1 MARRAVQRRR
11 HFIEWYSAHAG
22 PWLRR
27 RVAAWSSRIGGQP
40 KTLEVRD
47 CAFRWGSCGR
57 AGGLNFH
64 WATILLP
71 ASVVEY
77 IIVHEMIHLREHHHT
92 PEFWLRVER
101 ALPDYER
108 RKEWIAQHG
117 MEFATF

>member
-27 RVAAWSSRIGGQP
+27 RVAAWSLRIGLQP

-47 CAFRWGSCGR
+47 LGFRWGSCGR

-71 ASVVEY
+71 ARVVEY

-92 PEFWLRVER
+92 PKFWLRGER
-101 ALPDYER
+101 ALPGFVKLSSQVAE
-108 RKEWIAQHG
+108 
-117 MEFATF
+117 